1 MIKVL
6 VLGCNH
12 DQIPYLKELKDK
24 YYLIGSDLNPN
35 APGKIFCDKFYNVG
49 YDNFKGLT
57 DIGKKEKFNS
67 KDKVFTAS
75 AQFAHLGCANF
86 ALAFDIPYPNLESI
100 EICLDKAKFYNLF
113 KSLQV
118 PIPETHYI
126 TNLNELKNKILEI
139 GDNKD
144 YYLKS
149 DFSKN
154 PNYVYKLKLETIKS
168 LNIFWGRDRFL
179 RNHYILQEE
188 FIGEH
193 LRINLI
199 KDDFILFPI
208 KYGDILKTTKDEIVK
223 RGIINKLNLI
233 SNNLGITNWIVKF
246 DIVLGLD
253 DYVVLDIGL
262 DPPFR
267 LNKLYNDNSL
277 NLAKCYIELCLNNNS
292 IFNLLD
298 YEN

>member
-1 MIKVL
+1 MNELSISGK
-6 VLGCNH
+6 NWK
-12 DQIPYLKELKDK
+12 LKKYNQDEISFLKDNFSLDEITSK
-24 YYLIGSDLNPN
+24 LLSIRKIKREDINSFLNPS
-35 APGKIFCDKFYNVG
+35 IR
-49 YDNFKGLT
+49 NFL
-57 DIGKKEKFNS
+57 
-67 KDKVFTAS
+67 
-75 AQFAHLGCANF
+75 
-86 ALAFDIPYPNLESI
+86 P
-100 EICLDKAKFYNLF
+100 
-113 KSLQV
+113 
-118 PIPETHYI
+118 
-126 TNLNELKNKILEI
+126 
-139 GDNKD
+139 
-144 YYLKS
+144 
-149 DFSKN
+149 N
-154 PNYVYKLKLETIKS
+154 PNILRDMEKATLRTIKS

-208 KYGDILKTTKDEIVK
+208 KYGDILKTTKDEIIK

-277 NLAKCYIELCLNNNS
+277 NLAKYYIELCLNNNS
-292 IFNLLD
+292 VFNLLD